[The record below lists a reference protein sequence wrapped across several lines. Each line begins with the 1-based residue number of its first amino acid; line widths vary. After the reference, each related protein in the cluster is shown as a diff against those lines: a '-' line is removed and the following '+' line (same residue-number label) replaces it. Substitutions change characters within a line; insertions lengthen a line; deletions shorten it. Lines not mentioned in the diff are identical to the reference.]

1 MKYFLG
7 SDHAGLKLKEF
18 AKNFLKA
25 RNLEFEDLG
34 AFNDKRVDYPDFA
47 KKVCEKVSA
56 NPNSEGILSCASGI
70 GMSMSAN
77 KFKNIRAAL
86 CHNEY
91 SAKMAK
97 KHNNANVL
105 CLGEKVSGLGI
116 VEDILSSWCE
126 AEFEKGRH
134 SQRVDKI
141 DSLQNL

>member
-18 AKNFLKA
+18 VKDFLKA

-34 AFNDKRVDYPDFA
+34 TYDSQRVDYPDFA
-47 KKVCEKVSA
+47 RKVCEKVLE
-56 NPNSEGILSCASGI
+56 NPNSEGILSCGSGI
-70 GMSMSAN
+70 GMSISAN

-105 CLGEKVSGLGI
+105 CIGEKVSGLGVI
-116 VEDILSSWCE
+116 EDILSSWCE
-126 AEFEKGRH
+126 AEFEEGRH
-134 SQRVDKI
+134 GQRVDKI
-141 DSLQNL
+141 DSL